1 METICLCGANCRASG
16 LVHWFE
22 NRLTIWQRYCGR
34 ISFGCL
40 HLLRKMCLFYLQ
52 FLLLLGLPLPDNV
65 LYSCFPC
72 CFLLRSLGRD
82 SYGLLTGAN
91 WLLGSAVRQS
101 IGAFRDTSRCIC
113 LLLLDDSLYRCFSPR
128 FLLCCRTASG
138 KPFCRCLLI
147 FLRHIRFRRNTMLI
161 IISLVKRAYFPH
173 SQGGPIPNGILC
185 RPGDFFFRIIA
196 GRIRL
201 LRLPVR
207 RLFRFAPDKVSLHLL
222 LSGIHHRLILP
233 LPCLDFRQWH
243 RPPIRTDRRT
253 ALHRG
258 GWS

>member
-40 HLLRKMCLFYLQ
+40 HLLRKMRLLYLQ

-82 SYGLLTGAN
+82 SYRLLTGAN

-113 LLLLDDSLYRCFSPR
+113 LLLLDDSFYRCFPPC

-138 KPFCRCLLI
+138 RPFCRCLLI

-161 IISLVKRAYFPH
+161 IIPLVKRAYLPH

-185 RPGDFFFRIIA
+185 RPGYFFLRIVIR
-196 GRIRL
+196 GLRL
-201 LRLPVR
+201 LILLFGCLLPPC
-207 RLFRFAPDKVSLHLL
+207 FYEAALHLL
-222 LSGIHHRLILP
+222 LGGVENGLSLI

-243 RPPIRTDRRT
+243 RPPIRTDRQT